1 LAQHVVEINATNFLF
16 IRYILHTK
24 QGERMNTSFQ
34 NQKPG
39 LFTTIAVM
47 TLVSGIINLFW
58 GFIASATALGT
69 IVGVVCLPITILP
82 TILGIFEIIY
92 AAKLL
97 SAQPEP
103 TQPSQTLAILE
114 IFTFLIGNIFSM
126 VVGILALIFY
136 NDVSVRDYFARI
148 NGIAVA
154 PPASV
159 TPAQVEDPEV
169 LSAPE
174 EPAIPESPEAP
185 AKPKRIRKVA
195 GE

>member
-1 LAQHVVEINATNFLF
+1 MDT
-16 IRYILHTK
+16 
-24 QGERMNTSFQ
+24 

-39 LFTTIAVM
+39 LFTTIAVL
-47 TLVSGIINLFW
+47 TLVSGIVNLFW

-97 SAQPEP
+97 SSQPEP
-103 TQPSQTLAILE
+103 IQPSQTIAILE
-114 IFTFLIGNIFSM
+114 ILTFFIGNLFSM

-136 NDVSVRDYFARI
+136 NDITVKNYFARL
-148 NGIAVA
+148 NGTVVIPPMPAA
-154 PPASV
+154 PPAPV
-159 TPAQVEDPEV
+159 APGPVVEPEILPTPEV
-169 LSAPE
+169 PVAPE
-174 EPAIPESPEAP
+174 TPESP

>member
-1 LAQHVVEINATNFLF
+1 
-16 IRYILHTK
+16 
-24 QGERMNTSFQ
+24 MNTSFQ

-39 LFTTIAVM
+39 LFTTIAIM
-47 TLVSGIINLFW
+47 TLTSGIINLFW

-69 IVGVVCLPITILP
+69 IVGVVCLPLTILP
-82 TILGIFEIIY
+82 TILGVFEIIY

-103 TQPSQTLAILE
+103 VQPSQSLAVFEIL
-114 IFTFLIGNIFSM
+114 TFMIGNIFSM

-136 NDVSVRDYFARI
+136 NDVSVKEYFARL
-148 NGIAVA
+148 NGKATISPV
-154 PPASV
+154 PA
-159 TPAQVEDPEV
+159 TP
-169 LSAPE
+169 SAPVEQPEALPTSVE
-174 EPAIPESPEAP
+174 EPASPESEEEP

>member
-1 LAQHVVEINATNFLF
+1 
-16 IRYILHTK
+16 
-24 QGERMNTSFQ
+24 MNT

-39 LFTTIAVM
+39 LFTAIAVL
-47 TLVSGIINLFW
+47 TLVSGVVNLFW

-97 SAQPEP
+97 SSQPEP
-103 TQPSQTLAILE
+103 VQPSQTIAIFE
-114 IFTFLIGNIFSM
+114 IMTFMIGNLFSM

-136 NDVSVRDYFARI
+136 NDVTVKEYFARL
-148 NGIAVA
+148 NGAVTA
-154 PPASV
+154 PVTPPAPV
-159 TPAQVEDPEV
+159 TPEPAVESEALP
-169 LSAPE
+169 APE
-174 EPAIPESPEAP
+174 APALPEAPEPP
-185 AKPKRIRKVA
+185 AKPKRVRKVA

>member
-1 LAQHVVEINATNFLF
+1 
-16 IRYILHTK
+16 
-24 QGERMNTSFQ
+24 MNT

-39 LFTTIAVM
+39 LFTTIAVL
-47 TLVSGIINLFW
+47 TLVSGIVNLFW

-97 SAQPEP
+97 SSQPEP
-103 TQPSQTLAILE
+103 VQPSQTIAILE
-114 IFTFLIGNIFSM
+114 ILTLFIGNLFSM

-136 NDVSVRDYFARI
+136 NDVTVKDYFARL
-148 NGIAVA
+148 NGTVVVPPTPAVPPVPVA
-154 PPASV
+154 P
-159 TPAQVEDPEV
+159 TPMQEPEV
-169 LSAPE
+169 LPAPE
-174 EPAIPESPEAP
+174 VPVVPEAPEPP

>member
-1 LAQHVVEINATNFLF
+1 
-16 IRYILHTK
+16 
-24 QGERMNTSFQ
+24 MNT

-39 LFTTIAVM
+39 LFTTIAVL
-47 TLVSGIINLFW
+47 TLVSGIVNLFW

-103 TQPSQTLAILE
+103 VQPSQTIAILE
-114 IFTFLIGNIFSM
+114 ILTFFIGNLFSM

-136 NDVSVRDYFARI
+136 NDVTVRDFFARL
-148 NGIAVA
+148 NGTVVVPPAPVTPPTPVA
-154 PPASV
+154 PEPV
-159 TPAQVEDPEV
+159 VEPEI
-169 LSAPE
+169 LPAPE
-174 EPAIPESPEAP
+174 ALEAPAAPESPEAP

>member
-1 LAQHVVEINATNFLF
+1 
-16 IRYILHTK
+16 
-24 QGERMNTSFQ
+24 MNTNQ

-39 LFTTIAVM
+39 LFTTIAVL
-47 TLVSGIINLFW
+47 TLVSGIVNLFW

-97 SAQPEP
+97 SSQPEP
-103 TQPSQTLAILE
+103 IQPSQTIAILE
-114 IFTFLIGNIFSM
+114 ILTFLIGNLFSM

-136 NDVSVRDYFARI
+136 NDVTVRDYFARI
-148 NGIAVA
+148 NGTVVVPPAPVTPPAPVA
-154 PPASV
+154 PAP
-159 TPAQVEDPEV
+159 VEELEALPV
-169 LSAPE
+169 PE
-174 EPAIPESPEAP
+174 EPSIPEAPEAP

>member
-1 LAQHVVEINATNFLF
+1 
-16 IRYILHTK
+16 
-24 QGERMNTSFQ
+24 MNT

-39 LFTTIAVM
+39 LFTTIAVL
-47 TLVSGIINLFW
+47 TLVSGIVNLFW

-82 TILGIFEIIY
+82 TILGVFEIIY

-103 TQPSQTLAILE
+103 IQPSQTIAILE
-114 IFTFLIGNIFSM
+114 ILTFFIGNLFSM

-136 NDVSVRDYFARI
+136 NDVTVKDYFARL
-148 NGIAVA
+148 NGTVVVPSTPAA
-154 PPASV
+154 PP
-159 TPAQVEDPEV
+159 TPIAPEPVVEPEV
-169 LSAPE
+169 LPAPE
-174 EPAIPESPEAP
+174 APAVPEAPEPP

>member
-1 LAQHVVEINATNFLF
+1 
-16 IRYILHTK
+16 
-24 QGERMNTSFQ
+24 MNTTQ

-39 LFTTIAVM
+39 LFTTIALL
-47 TLVSGIINLFW
+47 TLVSGIVNLFW

-82 TILGIFEIIY
+82 TILGVFEIIY

-103 TQPSQTLAILE
+103 VQPSQTIAILE
-114 IFTFLIGNIFSM
+114 ILTLFIGNLFSM

-136 NDVSVRDYFARI
+136 NDVTVKEYFARI
-148 NGIAVA
+148 NGTVSIIPTP
-154 PPASV
+154 PPAPIA
-159 TPAQVEDPEV
+159 PAPAEEPEV
-169 LSAPE
+169 LPAPE
-174 EPAIPESPEAP
+174 APVAPEPEESP

>member
-1 LAQHVVEINATNFLF
+1 
-16 IRYILHTK
+16 
-24 QGERMNTSFQ
+24 MNPSFQ

-39 LFTTIAVM
+39 LFTTIAVL
-47 TLVSGIINLFW
+47 TLVSGIVNLFW

-82 TILGIFEIIY
+82 TILGVFEIIY

-103 TQPSQTLAILE
+103 VQPSQTIAILE
-114 IFTFLIGNIFSM
+114 ILTLFIGNLFSM

-136 NDVSVRDYFARI
+136 NDVTVKEYFARI
-148 NGIAVA
+148 NGTVVV
-154 PPASV
+154 PPAPV
-159 TPAQVEDPEV
+159 TPSAPVVPAPVEEPEV
-169 LSAPE
+169 LPAPE
-174 EPAIPESPEAP
+174 APAAPEPAEPP

>member
-1 LAQHVVEINATNFLF
+1 
-16 IRYILHTK
+16 
-24 QGERMNTSFQ
+24 MNT

-39 LFTTIAVM
+39 LFTTIAVL
-47 TLVSGIINLFW
+47 TLVSGIVNLFW

-82 TILGIFEIIY
+82 TY

-97 SAQPEP
+97 SSQPEP
-103 TQPSQTLAILE
+103 IQPSQTIAILE
-114 IFTFLIGNIFSM
+114 ILTFFIGNLFSM

-136 NDVSVRDYFARI
+136 NDITVRDYFARL
-148 NGIAVA
+148 NGMVATPPPPAPVA
-154 PPASV
+154 PDPV
-159 TPAQVEDPEV
+159 VEPEA
-169 LSAPE
+169 LPSPE
-174 EPAIPESPEAP
+174 TIVEPETPEAP

>member
-1 LAQHVVEINATNFLF
+1 
-16 IRYILHTK
+16 
-24 QGERMNTSFQ
+24 MNTIQ

-39 LFTTIAVM
+39 LFTTIAVL
-47 TLVSGIINLFW
+47 TLVSGIVNLFW

-103 TQPSQTLAILE
+103 VQPSQTIAILE
-114 IFTFLIGNIFSM
+114 ILTFFIGNLFSM

-136 NDVSVRDYFARI
+136 NDVMVKEYFARI
-148 NGIAVA
+148 NGTPLVPA
-154 PPASV
+154 PVVPPSPPVVEPAPV
-159 TPAQVEDPEV
+159 PTLMEEPEAPAAPETPATPEPVEP
-169 LSAPE
+169 
-174 EPAIPESPEAP
+174 P

>member
-1 LAQHVVEINATNFLF
+1 
-16 IRYILHTK
+16 
-24 QGERMNTSFQ
+24 MNTTQ

-39 LFTTIAVM
+39 LFTTIAVL
-47 TLVSGIINLFW
+47 TLVSGIVNLFW

-97 SAQPEP
+97 SSQPEP
-103 TQPSQTLAILE
+103 IQPSQTIAILE
-114 IFTFLIGNIFSM
+114 ILTFFIGNLFSM

-136 NDVSVRDYFARI
+136 NDVTVRDYFARL
-148 NGIAVA
+148 NEAVA
-154 PPASV
+154 IPPVPVPPSV
-159 TPAQVEDPEV
+159 PAVPEPVETPEV
-169 LSAPE
+169 LPAPDAPVAPE
-174 EPAIPESPEAP
+174 PAEPP